1 MKHFFLLLI
10 TLFVF
15 SQAQGQDFNYTF
27 YPAPKYAKYTELHK
41 LDTVKKVFVLVPDS
55 VKSTIALIVEKTG
68 DQIVIRDQANISAP
82 IYTATVKFQGLLND
96 GKNSLFYRSTAP
108 EAEAIIV
115 NPTLGFV
122 VVIYQ
127 KCFPKPELSTIPIPK
142 ANQGEK
148 ITHVVGE
155 SEKMCNVV
163 NHYFGNIA
171 LKTYKP

>member
-108 EAEAIIV
+108 SDEAIIV

-122 VVIYQ
+122 VLIYQ
-127 KCFPKPELSTIPIPK
+127 KCFPKPEQPDKIVRVVTEP
-142 ANQGEK
+142 EK
-148 ITHVVGE
+148 F
-155 SEKMCNVV
+155 CNIV